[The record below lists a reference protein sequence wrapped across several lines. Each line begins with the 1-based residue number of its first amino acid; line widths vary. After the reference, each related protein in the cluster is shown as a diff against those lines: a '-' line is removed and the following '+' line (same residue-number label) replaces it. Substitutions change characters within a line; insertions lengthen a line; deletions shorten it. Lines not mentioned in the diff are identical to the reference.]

1 MCSWSAWH
9 LLCCCFIV
17 PCLACRHAQAAPR
30 GTHTLISTPDLL
42 LLTAYRVLLLMRRM
56 LIAAQQTVGLK
67 RYTVED
73 AAFGYWLQ
81 AWDLRHINQTRFR
94 CACCLYSR
102 TYATERESG
111 VF

>member
-1 MCSWSAWH
+1 MQ
-9 LLCCCFIV
+9 LL
-17 PCLACRHAQAAPR
+17 A
-30 GTHTLISTPDLL
+30 THRSLL
-42 LLTAYRVLLLMRRM
+42 LICRM

-94 CACCLYSR
+94 CACWLCCIPYDSR
-102 TYATERESG
+102 KTSNRLPEGLALAPGPSQAGRL
-111 VF
+111 F

>member
-1 MCSWSAWH
+1 MRPQIDSWTVQ
-9 LLCCCFIV
+9 LL
-17 PCLACRHAQAAPR
+17 
-30 GTHTLISTPDLL
+30 STQRLL
-42 LLTAYRVLLLMRRM
+42 LLARRM

-94 CACCLYSR
+94 CACC
-102 TYATERESG
+102 
-111 VF
+111 